1 MYRPSISRV
10 IFLGFFLP
18 LQLLF
23 CGSIIYLSS
32 YPLWLQWCSYLN
44 PMHYYLAAFFVNE
57 FKDNTSAIPS
67 SSSHKYD
74 DLESQYGYNTTI
86 VQSFFILLI
95 LGYAYKMMWLFS
107 LKYREI
113 LSTGSLPLKRVF
125 KAAKKK
131 MKKLMKAG
139 LRFSKKRDD
148 GYTLEEDSI
157 PGDEIEMSDEEER
170 HDAVYDDEQGK
181 NIIKSPKKRGSV
193 GEEMIIREDGLL
205 LFGVMEP
212 SQEMKS
218 PTHIQ
223 QQQHQLQLQQQQQQ
237 QNQSQSHHSVLNAL
251 YRPEYNQTNNS
262 NITNSPTSLYRNTNT
277 LATTKNRI
285 VVSKSS
291 QKNIITG
298 QQNTQSSQNVNNI
311 QNSLRI

>member
-1 MYRPSISRV
+1 
-10 IFLGFFLP
+10 
-18 LQLLF
+18 
-23 CGSIIYLSS
+23 
-32 YPLWLQWCSYLN
+32 
-44 PMHYYLAAFFVNE
+44 
-57 FKDNTSAIPS
+57 
-67 SSSHKYD
+67 
-74 DLESQYGYNTTI
+74 
-86 VQSFFILLI
+86 
-95 LGYAYKMMWLFS
+95 
-107 LKYREI
+107 
-113 LSTGSLPLKRVF
+113 
-125 KAAKKK
+125 

-291 QKNIITG
+291 QKNI
-298 QQNTQSSQNVNNI
+298 
-311 QNSLRI
+311 